1 MSDFD
6 ADRVRVRVQ
15 SKPAVNLSVIDAGD
29 RDSRPVLF
37 FVQGAGGH
45 ALQWSTSST
54 TFPSATAASLLTCE
68 ATAGRTSPA
77 MVTPSTA

>member
-1 MSDFD
+1 MSEFD

-15 SKPAVNLSVIDAGD
+15 SRPTVNLSVIDAGD

-45 ALQWSTSST
+45 ALQWVNQLRHFSKRYRCVGQDDE
-54 TFPSATAASLLTCE
+54 PS
-68 ATAGRTSPA
+68 
-77 MVTPSTA
+77 